1 MLRFPLHTKLI
12 LVTTAG
18 VVSAEIVRATNEFI
32 FCKNVEYQGIYL
44 GKLYID
50 RNAIIG
56 FSDIFESNSDEKDI
70 KEVIKSTKIH
80 NFNDYCKKTKQG

>member
-18 VVSAEIVRATNEFI
+18 VIKAEIVRATNEFV
-32 FCKNVEYQGIYL
+32 FCKNVEYQGNNL

-50 RNAIIG
+50 RNSIIG
-56 FSDIFESNSDEKDI
+56 FSDILESKTEEKDI
-70 KEVIKSTKIH
+70 KDAIKNAKIL
-80 NFNDYCKKTKQG
+80 NFNDYCKRTKQG

>member
-32 FCKNVEYQGIYL
+32 FCKNVEYQGIDL

-56 FSDIFESNSDEKDI
+56 FSDIFESNSEEKNI
-70 KEVIKSTKIH
+70 KEVIKNARIL
-80 NFNDYCKKTKQG
+80 NFGDYCKKTKQG

>member
-18 VVSAEIVRATNEFI
+18 VISAEIVRATNEFV
-32 FCKNVEYQGIYL
+32 FCKNVEYQGINL

-56 FSDIFESNSDEKDI
+56 FSDILETNSDEKNI
-70 KEVIKSTKIH
+70 KEVIKNKKIFI
-80 NFNDYCKKTKQG
+80 FNDYCKSTKQG